1 MHIVYVTI
9 EFPTEITGGGL
20 SSYLGNMAG
29 ILAGLGHKVTVI
41 TLSNTNERIKYQE
54 NIYVERVC
62 IPHNKFIKQFNR
74 LRVESFFLNL
84 RLRRLIKSEKVDIV
98 QYPNCRASGL
108 FRTSLPSVV
117 RVSSDAFLWR
127 CADEIDMD
135 VALKEG
141 ANKRNKEEYL
151 EDKALIKADRVFG
164 PSEVIG
170 DYIGRR
176 INKEIQIIES
186 PYFKVKFN
194 NSELYE
200 KYLRGKRYLLTACS
214 LRRTKGIHVI
224 ASAIFTIL
232 DKHPDL
238 YYVLAGENELIKLE
252 TGEMRNGYEYVREAA
267 GKHKD
272 RLIYLGNIS
281 KELLNPVIMHAY
293 GVVLPSRIDN
303 LPNSCI
309 EAMGEG
315 RVVIGTK
322 GASFEQLIKDGE
334 SGLLIRRDSVD
345 SLIEKIEELLRWTE
359 EKWSAVGENARKR
372 ISLMNAEATGEK
384 MLKLYYETI
393 RE

>member
-1 MHIVYVTI
+1 MFIFPQNSSAFIV
-9 EFPTEITGGGL
+9 
-20 SSYLGNMAG
+20 
-29 ILAGLGHKVTVI
+29 IL
-41 TLSNTNERIKYQE
+41 
-54 NIYVERVC
+54 
-62 IPHNKFIKQFNR
+62 
-74 LRVESFFLNL
+74 FL
-84 RLRRLIKSEKVDIV
+84 
-98 QYPNCRASGL
+98 
-108 FRTSLPSVV
+108 
-117 RVSSDAFLWR
+117 
-127 CADEIDMD
+127 
-135 VALKEG
+135 
-141 ANKRNKEEYL
+141 
-151 EDKALIKADRVFG
+151 
-164 PSEVIG
+164 
-170 DYIGRR
+170 DYIL
-176 INKEIQIIES
+176 I
-186 PYFKVKFN
+186 KVKFN